1 MAEPRRF
8 GLLDL
13 LLLVSVVVV
22 AGAVRAGYLIYYC
35 ENASTT
41 GPLLVQDP
49 PATLTDLAPDPGA
62 PRSRPPTE
70 LEALIHNLKHHQW
83 YGSLAPFAPA
93 EEQTAHIAPG
103 YPWLIAQLAR
113 FVEGDQLWSMVRW
126 IQAGLGALTAA
137 IWFLFACR
145 AFSSRMV
152 ALLTG
157 LFCAAFPFWIIAT
170 AEINDGVLASF
181 LLALG
186 IHLGARS
193 IQTHGPFASLLYG
206 LALAGLGLVRAAL
219 LPFGFVALLWF
230 LLRSR
235 HESRG
240 WLCALLAFLGFANGL
255 VPWTVRNFQLYD
267 EPVPVVD
274 SAFLHLWIGNNPQAT
289 GGPVTDAM
297 WQTAPADELKQIK
310 SQPRRYARL
319 GQAVWDEVRNDP
331 LQTVQRRIWAGLYF
345 VFGERFF
352 TDKRLAD
359 EGAPG
364 PTVSHAMLILGGAL
378 LAELVLA
385 LIGWR
390 WSYGWRKTAMP
401 MSLALFWVP
410 LPYILGHAD
419 ALSGP
424 RLPLDGVLLCY
435 AAFAL
440 TCLLPGVGGRL
451 LDARK
456 PRREED

>member
-1 MAEPRRF
+1 MAELRRF

-13 LLLVSVVVV
+13 LLFLGVVV
-22 AGAVRAGYLIYYC
+22 AAGAARAGYLMAYC
-35 ENASTT
+35 DNANAN

-49 PATLTDLAPDPGA
+49 PVTLTDLAPDPAAKQARA
-62 PRSRPPTE
+62 PNE
-70 LEALIHNLKHHQW
+70 LEALINNLKQYQW

-93 EEQTAHIAPG
+93 EEQTAHYSPG
-103 YPWLIAQLAR
+103 YPWVVAQLAR
-113 FVEGDQLWSMVRW
+113 VAEGDQLWTLVRW
-126 IQAGLGALTAA
+126 SQAGLGAVTVGV
-137 IWFLFACR
+137 WFLFALR
-145 AFSSRMV
+145 AFSSRVV

-157 LFCAAFPFWIIAT
+157 LFCAVYPFWVIAT

-181 LLALG
+181 LLAMS
-186 IHLGARS
+186 IHLGARG
-193 IQTHGPFASLLYG
+193 IRTHGPFASLLYG
-206 LALAGLGLVRAAL
+206 LALAGLCLTRAAM
-219 LPFGFVALLWF
+219 LPFGFVALGWF

-255 VPWTVRNFQLYD
+255 APWTVRNFQLFN

-274 SAFLHLWIGNNPQAT
+274 SAYLHLWIGNNPKAT
-289 GGPVTDAM
+289 GGPATDPM
-297 WQTAPADELKQIK
+297 WQSSPSDELVQIK
-310 SQPRRYARL
+310 SQPRRYAKL
-319 GQAVWDEVRNDP
+319 GTTVWDEVRSDP
-331 LQTVQRRIWAGLYF
+331 VQTIQRRIWAGLDF

-359 EGAPG
+359 KGEPE
-364 PTVSHAMLILGGAL
+364 PMVPHAMLILGGAL
-378 LAELVLA
+378 LAELILA
-385 LIGWR
+385 LLGWR

-410 LPYILGHAD
+410 LPYILSHAE
-419 ALSGP
+419 ALHGP

-451 LDARK
+451 LDAKKTRD
-456 PRREED
+456 EED